1 MKIPVPKAVRATFT
15 LINRV
20 VKDVILRRIDDRYI
34 VGIDRAFT
42 ITGFSEKD
50 SCIYLRPNEKF
61 PLYGV
66 SLESGSNLPL
76 QISYFERLVE
86 TYGANEDSRLFC
98 FYTKSPFRMDGV
110 DENFC
115 TKQNFYIFSHS
126 KTLLLEIVQFYETE
140 LLSAKGQF
148 LAFLDIGLNSNFYN
162 DVDTLELKS
171 YLEVLNLPIDRMAY
185 LFRALY
191 AEGIYAA
198 TTQSPISNRTMKVYQ
213 GIGTNSFFAPSKP
226 DIIRAMSAEWCGYLN
241 FSLELNTKKIRWE
254 ITQRKQYVAK
264 IELDKEVKDGF
275 RMIEEEFEKNPSHFL
290 LINCVLVTDTPETIQ
305 DISEALNINFIEK
318 KLFAKDI
325 IYNTTI
331 RERDVGYDFIIA
343 TSDAKKFISRVHRT
357 QNPELIRPAE
367 ICGRDVNG
375 SYTQFSFYESA
386 VPHSAVIAKS
396 RSGKTVYILGLI
408 AQAIRAKIVAD
419 PHYIED
425 SRDILEN
432 SPVIVESV
440 SRLGEDVGIVQFDIG
455 YSGLKWITQLHRL
468 LPKQVNIYSD
478 NLNKLRF
485 GLTDVKTFT
494 EAGRVFLDKTD
505 ALFLIKTISSLFELN
520 GQKPLTTHEAQAVI
534 DVLAELFAD
543 KSYKG
548 LTFRELKEIG
558 GYEKLLEDI
567 EEELGE
573 LDEFSATTEVDLPE
587 HYAFCQVPL
596 MSDVIRVLKI
606 RAKAQ
611 RIEEEERAIYNSTAL
626 KLKPISEDPFFGYY
640 NRTNIPSLD
649 YFYME
654 LESLKKLG
662 DNVFI
667 PIYLMVFQQ
676 QYRKDIAKAQIAKN
690 KNRATVEKIYIME
703 EAHNL
708 FKIPSLSS
716 FFGEVVREA
725 ARYGIVFVFITQNA
739 DDIPEE
745 VLLNLGNRILMP
757 APGIDR
763 ENQVAQLSYFWQTDD
778 ESSKESKEV
787 NTDFFKRYSKRFAAV
802 IKNANGVFTL
812 EQRMTKEQVWLFNSD
827 AVSKKFNAEV

>member
-1 MKIPVPKAVRATFT
+1 MNIPLPKAVKATFT
-15 LINRV
+15 LIDRV
-20 VKDVILRRIDDRYI
+20 VKDIILRRIDDRYI
-34 VGIDRAFT
+34 IGVDSAFS
-42 ITGFSEKD
+42 ITGFSQEN
-50 SCIYLRPNEKF
+50 SCIYLRPNKKF

-66 SLESGSNLPL
+66 SLSSGSNLPT

-86 TYGANEDSRLFC
+86 TYGANEDSRIFC

-115 TKQNFYIFSHS
+115 TKQDFYIFSHS
-126 KTLLLEIVQFYETE
+126 KTLLLEIAQFYETD
-140 LLSAKGQF
+140 LLEPQEMF
-148 LAFLDIGLNSNFYN
+148 RAFLDIGLNMNYYN

-171 YLEVLNLPIDRMAY
+171 YLEVLELPIDRMAY
-185 LFRALY
+185 LFRVLF
-191 AEGIYAA
+191 AEGVYGA
-198 TTQSPISNRTMKVYQ
+198 TTTSPIGGKSMKVYQ
-213 GIGTNSFFAPSKP
+213 GIGTNGFFPPKKP
-226 DIIRAMSAEWCGYLN
+226 DMIRAMEADWKGYLN
-241 FSLELNTKKIRWE
+241 FSLELNTQKVRWE
-254 ITQRKQYVAK
+254 IKQRTQYVAK
-264 IELDKEVKDGF
+264 IELDKEVKEGHRF
-275 RMIEEEFEKNPSHFL
+275 IEEEFEKNPSHFL
-290 LINCVLVTDTPETIQ
+290 LMNCVLVTDTPSTIQ

-331 RERDVGYDFIIA
+331 RERDIGFDFIIA
-343 TSDAKKFISRVHRT
+343 TSDAKKFITQLHRT
-357 QNPELIRPAE
+357 HNPELIRPAE
-367 ICGRDVNG
+367 ICGRDVAGN
-375 SYTQFSFYESA
+375 YTQFSFYESA
-386 VPHSAVIAKS
+386 VPHAAVIAKS
-396 RSGKTVYILGLI
+396 RSGKTVYVLGLI
-408 AQAIRAKIVAD
+408 AQALRTKIIAD
-419 PHYIED
+419 PNYMED

-432 SPVIVESV
+432 SPVIITDVQ
-440 SRLGEDVGIVQFDIG
+440 RLGKDVGIVQFDIG
-455 YSGLKWITQLHRL
+455 YSGLKWITQLKKYT
-468 LPKQVNIYSD
+468 PKQVNIYTD

-485 GLTDVKTFT
+485 GLTDVNTFE
-494 EAGRVFLDKTD
+494 EAGRIFVDKTD
-505 ALFLIKTISSLFELN
+505 ALFMVKTISSLFELN
-520 GQKPLTTHEAQAVI
+520 GQKPLTTHESQAII

-548 LTFRELKEIG
+548 LTFKELKELG
-558 GYEKLLEDI
+558 GYEDLLGELK
-567 EEELGE
+567 ELLGE
-573 LDEFSATTEVDLPE
+573 LDDYSATTEVDLPE

-596 MSDVIRVLKI
+596 LSDIIRVLKI

-611 RIEEEERAIYNSTAL
+611 RIEQEERDIYASAAL

-640 NRTNIPSLD
+640 NRTNLPNLD

-667 PIYLMVFQQ
+667 PIYIMVFQQ
-676 QYRKDIAKAQIAKN
+676 QYRKDIAKAQEAKN
-690 KNRATVEKIYIME
+690 RNTPTIEKIYIME

-708 FKIPSLSS
+708 FKIPSLAS

-739 DDIPEE
+739 EDIPQE

-757 APGIDR
+757 APGVDR

-787 NTDFFKRYSKRFAAV
+787 NTDFFKQYSQRFSAV

-812 EQRMTKEQVWLFNSD
+812 AQRMTKEQIWLFNSD
-827 AVSKKFNAEV
+827 AVGKKL